1 MSVWLYL
8 AQRLSAIVMAP
19 LVIGHIILMIVA
31 VQSGLTAG
39 EILGRT
45 QGSWFWAAYYGL
57 FVAAVSVDAD
67 RTADHRQRNIPVAW
81 PKSRPGDGRGRRI
94 VAGLGRP
101 RGVRGDRMMLRPH
114 RNRPLWWAFALHRVS
129 GLLLAVF
136 LPIHFYA
143 LGLAL
148 DGAEHMD
155 SFLAVTAHP
164 AVKAAE
170 FDLVFLLAVHFFGG
184 LRLLALEF
192 LPWRDWQKSLAAAA
206 AGLSIAIAC
215 LFLLSAV

>member
-1 MSVWLYL
+1 
-8 AQRLSAIVMAP
+8 
-19 LVIGHIILMIVA
+19 
-31 VQSGLTAG
+31 
-39 EILGRT
+39 
-45 QGSWFWAAYYGL
+45 
-57 FVAAVSVDAD
+57 
-67 RTADHRQRNIPVAW
+67 
-81 PKSRPGDGRGRRI
+81 
-94 VAGLGRP
+94 
-101 RGVRGDRMMLRPH
+101 MLRPH
-114 RNRPLWWAFALHRVS
+114 RNHPLWWAFALHRVS

-148 DGAEHMD
+148 DGAERMD

-170 FDLVFLLAVHFFGG
+170 FGLVLLLAVHFFGG

-192 LPWRDWQKSLAAAA
+192 LPWRDWQKSLAAAV
-206 AGLSIAIAC
+206 AGLSIAVAC